1 MAIELRVSEIIG
13 QLQTAAGSNW
23 SNQPWDGLQ
32 AGSLDAT
39 VKGVAIAWAPELAIL
54 KQAVQKGCNLIL
66 TKDPVYWCER
76 LPGKSQ
82 DGKTARVSEGP
93 GGPGVW
99 AAVEKTELY
108 KIKKDF
114 IESNNLTIYR
124 MAQNWTGAD
133 SRTTEGLLK
142 ALGWKADR
150 SISVEPNDP
159 NLKTAIVSLPE
170 QSLIELAKN
179 AQTRVGGKAA
189 RLLGEVNARVL
200 KVAVHP
206 SYLSIGAITHIAET
220 PNLDVI
226 VTGEGCEWE
235 SFEYA
240 EDWIS
245 AGRGKGFLMHGLA
258 GTADTAA
265 REVSAWV
272 KSTVPSAHV
281 EFLAAGD
288 PFTPVYP
295 GGLHA

>member
-1 MAIELRVSEIIG
+1 MATEPRVSEIIG

-32 AGSLDAT
+32 AGSLDAS
-39 VKGVAIAWAPELAIL
+39 VKGVAVAWSPELAIL

-66 TKDPVYWCER
+66 TKDPVFWCER
-76 LPGKSQ
+76 LPAKSA
-82 DGKTARVSEGP
+82 DGKTVRVSEGP
-93 GGPGVW
+93 GGPGAW
-99 AAVEKTELY
+99 AAVEKTDLY

-114 IESNNLTIYR
+114 IETNNLNIYR

-133 SRTTEGLLK
+133 SRATEGLLK
-142 ALGWKADR
+142 ALGWKADQ
-150 SISVEPNDP
+150 SVSVEANDP
-159 NLKTAIVSLPE
+159 NLKTAIVTVPE
-170 QSLIELAKN
+170 QSLIELARN
-179 AQTRVGGKAA
+179 AQARVGGKAA
-189 RLLGEVNARVL
+189 RLLGEVNARVM

-206 SYLSIGAITHIAET
+206 SYLSISAMTHIAET
-220 PNLDVI
+220 QNLDVI
-226 VTGEGCEWE
+226 LTGEGCEWE

-245 AGRGKGFLMHGLA
+245 AGRGKGFLMLGLA
-258 GTADTAA
+258 VTSDTAA

-272 KSTVPSAHV
+272 KSTVPTTRV
-281 EFLAAGD
+281 EFLAVGD